1 MYKEKIMKII
11 SSLLGFL
18 LFTGL
23 VSSCG
28 TVKDIAYLQGDDL
41 FKRMETTD
49 TFEMKIKK
57 DDILDI
63 LVSCSEPE
71 LLQPFNTLSWGNN
84 YNGGSGNNNVR
95 GYLVDLDGSI
105 NFPLLGKIKVQGLT
119 RREVTNLIQDSLK
132 KGDYIKEPVVT
143 VRFLNFKI
151 QILGEVNRPGSYNI
165 SSERVT
171 LFEALALAGDLTIH
185 GRRNRVAVI
194 REMDGERTILYHD
207 LRSRDIFNSPDFYL
221 RQNDLVYVE
230 PNRVR
235 AEASTQNQFTNVGT
249 WLSLISFLMS
259 TCVLIFK

>member
-18 LFTGL
+18 LLTGL

-84 YNGGSGNNNVR
+84 YNGGSGNNNLR
-95 GYLVDLDGSI
+95 
-105 NFPLLGKIKVQGLT
+105 
-119 RREVTNLIQDSLK
+119 
-132 KGDYIKEPVVT
+132 
-143 VRFLNFKI
+143 
-151 QILGEVNRPGSYNI
+151 VNP
-165 SSERVT
+165 
-171 LFEALALAGDLTIH
+171 
-185 GRRNRVAVI
+185 
-194 REMDGERTILYHD
+194 
-207 LRSRDIFNSPDFYL
+207 
-221 RQNDLVYVE
+221 
-230 PNRVR
+230 
-235 AEASTQNQFTNVGT
+235 
-249 WLSLISFLMS
+249 
-259 TCVLIFK
+259 

>member
-18 LFTGL
+18 LLTGL

-95 GYLVDLDGSI
+95 GYLVDLDGTI

-132 KGDYIKEPVVT
+132 KEI
-143 VRFLNFKI
+143 I
-151 QILGEVNRPGSYNI
+151 
-165 SSERVT
+165 
-171 LFEALALAGDLTIH
+171 
-185 GRRNRVAVI
+185 
-194 REMDGERTILYHD
+194 
-207 LRSRDIFNSPDFYL
+207 
-221 RQNDLVYVE
+221 
-230 PNRVR
+230 
-235 AEASTQNQFTNVGT
+235 
-249 WLSLISFLMS
+249 
-259 TCVLIFK
+259 